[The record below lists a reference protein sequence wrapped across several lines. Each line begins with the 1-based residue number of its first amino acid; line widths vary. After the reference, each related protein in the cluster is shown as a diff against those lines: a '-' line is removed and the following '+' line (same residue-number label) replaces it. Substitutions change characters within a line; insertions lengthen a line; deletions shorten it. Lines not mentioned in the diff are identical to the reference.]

1 VGVRDQ
7 VVYWGNSKNKYDVT
21 VCVRAPTRYCGL
33 LKGATVSYQVSLPAM
48 QEFKMK
54 SRSGAKGK
62 GKPKAET
69 VKKAVLQLVRTVR
82 FFLSLSLNWSDFV
95 EFIRS
100 HSNSY

>member
-1 VGVRDQ
+1 LHCNIHSYVGVRDQ

-82 FFLSLSLNWSDFV
+82 LAPIGQILL
-95 EFIRS
+95 IRS
-100 HSNSY
+100 